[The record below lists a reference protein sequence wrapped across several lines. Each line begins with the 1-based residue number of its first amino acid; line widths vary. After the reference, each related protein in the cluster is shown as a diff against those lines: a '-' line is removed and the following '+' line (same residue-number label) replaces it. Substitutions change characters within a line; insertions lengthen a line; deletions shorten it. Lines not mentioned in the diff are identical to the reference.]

1 MIFHMAASNHRIRE
15 VNTYHHLISRIAHR
29 VYFMKDEER
38 NDFVEMMRRVADFS
52 GIQLVAW
59 CVLTNHFHIFAFL
72 PEAVEIGEEEVLR
85 RYGVLKGVAARKKL
99 EMQLVQWRECGE
111 NGKERIQEE
120 LKKIKSR
127 MYDIGEFMKILKQWF
142 TVEYNRRY
150 AHVGT
155 LWESVYH
162 DKVIKDECESVAR
175 VAGYIHLNPI
185 RAAATDRFDG
195 YAWSS
200 FTALKRG
207 DDIALKGMRMIYG
220 EGAEANEIVEA
231 HGELMRRMLEEE
243 KQNRAM
249 EIARKR
255 AAGYEVP
262 TDPLT
267 DEAMIAQ
274 AAAHL
279 EKVIDESVVLDEM
292 RKVRGRPT
300 SGREELER
308 RIIELRKMNPGIR
321 ADAIAEATGRPIST
335 VYLYLKRIKQEEK
348 F

>member
-1 MIFHMAASNHRIRE
+1 MAASNHRIRQA
-15 VNTYHHLISRIAHR
+15 NTYHHLISRIAHR
-29 VYFMKDEER
+29 VYFLKDEER
-38 NDFVEMMRRVADFS
+38 NDFVEMMRRVADFT

-59 CVLTNHFHIFAFL
+59 CVLTNHFHILAFL
-72 PEAVEIGEEEVLR
+72 PEEIGLTEEEVLR

-99 EMQLVQWRECGE
+99 ETQFAQWREGGE

-120 LKKIKSR
+120 LEKIKNR
-127 MYDIGEFMKILKQWF
+127 MYDVGEFMKILKQWF

-150 AHVGT
+150 VHVGT

-162 DKVIKDECESVAR
+162 DKVIKNEGESVAR
-175 VAGYIHLNPI
+175 IAGYIHLNPI
-185 RAAATDRFDG
+185 RAAAMDRFDG

-207 DDIALKGMRMIYG
+207 DDIALKGMRLIYG
-220 EGAEANEIVEA
+220 EGAEASEIAEA
-231 HGELMRRMLEEE
+231 HGELMGRMLEEE
-243 KQNRAM
+243 KQKRAI

-262 TDPLT
+262 ADPLT

-279 EKVIDESVVLDEM
+279 EKVIDESVALNEM
-292 RKVRGRPT
+292 RKMRGRPAG
-300 SGREELER
+300 GREELER
-308 RIIELRKMNPGIR
+308 RIIELRKMNPKIK
-321 ADAIAEATGRPIST
+321 ADAIVEATGRPIST
-335 VYLYLKRIKQEEK
+335 VYLYLKRMKQEKK